1 MGSGFGSRL
10 IAGPLRGMALLL
22 LLGAVAAAR
31 LLAVADAGGVEGS
44 TDDLVADAG
53 EVLDPPATHQD
64 DRVLLQVVA
73 DAGDVGGDL
82 DARGQPDTGDL
93 PEGRVRLLRSRRLD
107 LRANAPPLGAAPE
120 RGRLGLRDLRL
131 TPLAQEL
138 LNRGHRFPF
147 SSWSSARVWTGS
159 DFLGPGSV
167 ERATRT
173 DCSGLPPTARFHCRR
188 ARTWKAQGRATN
200 VASP

>member
-1 MGSGFGSRL
+1 MGSGLGSRL

-31 LLAVADAGGVEGS
+31 LLAVAHAGGVEGP

-82 DARGQPDTGDL
+82 DARGQPDTGDFA
-93 PEGRVRLLRSRRLD
+93 D
-107 LRANAPPLGAAPE
+107 A
-120 RGRLGLRDLRL
+120 RGRLHWIHRTHL
-131 TPLAQEL
+131 LA
-138 LNRGHRFPF
+138 N
-147 SSWSSARVWTGS
+147 A
-159 DFLGPGSV
+159 
-167 ERATRT
+167 
-173 DCSGLPPTARFHCRR
+173 
-188 ARTWKAQGRATN
+188 
-200 VASP
+200 